1 MESKAKAMHIRQS
14 PRKIRKSVNNIRG
27 LSVGEALNCLHFSTE
42 KAALIIEKTIR
53 SAISN
58 MLNKQEDL
66 DVDPNSLI
74 VKEAFVNG
82 GPVMKRFRASAMGR
96 VSRRRR
102 PSSHI
107 VIILSDKG

>member
-1 MESKAKAMHIRQS
+1 MESKAKAMHVRQS
-14 PRKIRKSVNNIRG
+14 PRKIRKSIDNVRG
-27 LSVGEALNCLHFSTE
+27 LSVGDALNYLHFSTE
-42 KAALIIEKTIR
+42 KAAYVIEKTIR

-58 MLNKQEDL
+58 MLNNKEDINI
-66 DVDPNSLI
+66 DPNSLI
-74 VKEAFVNG
+74 IKEAFVNG

-107 VIILSDKG
+107 VVVLSDKK

>member
-1 MESKAKAMHIRQS
+1 MVMEFKDKKMQEPEDNMRYAEKKAVRMM
-14 PRKIRKSVNNIRG
+14 NNG
-27 LSVGEALNCLHFSTE
+27 LNNQDDTN
-42 KAALIIEKTIR
+42 I
-53 SAISN
+53 
-58 MLNKQEDL
+58 
-66 DVDPNSLI
+66 DPNSLI

-102 PSSHI
+102 PSSHV